1 MKPELLSEELQ
12 QKAKLCET
20 IAQDK
25 TQESLTGASC
35 EKEINEQA
43 AKEWMLKSKV
53 WQEAEA
59 IVRSGTIDPPSPVA

>member
-1 MKPELLSEELQ
+1 MKTELISEELQ

-35 EKEINEQA
+35 DKEMNEQQ
-43 AKEWMLKSKV
+43 AKEWLLKSKV
-53 WQEAEA
+53 WQEAESM
-59 IVRSGTIDPPSPVA
+59 VRTGTTDQTPPVA